1 MDNERPDPDI
11 LLASLKKTEKA
22 LKEEMGKAK
31 GNDENLFAL
40 LAKQREIS
48 RDLEQLK
55 TTATPKGENG

>member
-1 MDNERPDPDI
+1 
-11 LLASLKKTEKA
+11 
-22 LKEEMGKAK
+22 MGKAK